1 MPRRALLPACCLLL
15 LAVPT
20 AARADAGTPL
30 LWAGMLHLV
39 VLNFFIGLL
48 EASVLATLFHLPRL
62 KTNAAIIAA
71 NYFSMVAGL
80 LVIRAAWTPLEH
92 FLPGQASLY
101 KGAALLCL
109 LGLGSWMA
117 SVVLEWPFCAWT
129 LRAGGQLP
137 SQNSWRNSL
146 RASVIAQ
153 TASYALL
160 VPFYLL
166 VSPISLY
173 TQSRIQHSLAFV
185 KPSGAVVYYIN
196 TQDGGI
202 WRIRTDG
209 TEKRKVL
216 NAHVQ
221 DDNAR
226 LFLRPNAK
234 SGLSDLGMVEQEST
248 DDNSPKYN
256 MKYTMLLTN
265 VGSGGA
271 PTSNVRKDR
280 ERVTWGNFGQPV
292 DLRPERE
299 RAWTVWTDYWAGG
312 GITVFYGRPSEIWS
326 KSRVYTLAFETPFEQ
341 WLCRSATVL
350 PGNQVVFQLGQD
362 RTDAQVVIL
371 DMEHRNLACLTM
383 GQGPAVVWEPK

>member
-1 MPRRALLPACCLLL
+1 MPRRLLLPACCLLL

-39 VLNFFIGLL
+39 VLNFFVGLL
-48 EASVLATLFHLPRL
+48 EASVLARVFHLPKL

-92 FLPGQASLY
+92 LLPGQAPLY

-109 LGLGSWMA
+109 LGLGSWTA
-117 SVVLEWPFCAWT
+117 SVALEWPFCAWT
-129 LRAGGQLP
+129 LRADGQLP
-137 SQNSWRNSL
+137 NQNSWRTSL

-153 TASYALL
+153 SASYALL

-185 KPSGAVVYYIN
+185 KPSGAAVYYIN
-196 TQDGGI
+196 PKDGGI

-209 TEKRKVL
+209 TGKKKVRD
-216 NAHVQ
+216 AYIR
-221 DDNAR
+221 DENAR

-234 SGLSDLGMVEQEST
+234 SGLSDLGLVQQEST
-248 DDNSPKYN
+248 QDNPPKYN
-256 MKYTMLLTN
+256 TKYTVLLTG
-265 VGSGGA
+265 VGRGGA
-271 PTSNVRKDR
+271 LPSNVRKGH

-292 DLRPERE
+292 DLRPEGE
-299 RAWTVWTDYWAGG
+299 RGWTVFTGYWAGEG
-312 GITVFYGRPSEIWS
+312 LTVFHGKSSEFWS
-326 KSRVYTLAFETPFEQ
+326 NSRVYTLAFETPFEQ
-341 WLCRSATVL
+341 WVCRNATVL

-383 GQGPAVVWEPK
+383 GQGPVVVLEPH